1 MLDGIIVEGRLE
13 RLKLELCESDVAW
26 GNIFQRAQTFR
37 GGSFTRKRR
46 KENTPY
52 AATNTVIQIE
62 FLYWLLG
69 VVVMTEGR
77 RTLCL

>member
-1 MLDGIIVEGRLE
+1 M
-13 RLKLELCESDVAW
+13 
-26 GNIFQRAQTFR
+26 FR
-37 GGSFTRKRR
+37 GRSFTRRHR

-52 AATNTVIQIE
+52 AATNTVIRIE

-77 RTLCL
+77 RTVCPKLTLVCDAGHALAFFSELLSGLSHTGSCFVQ